1 MRVKKLVV
9 VALLGMILLL
19 SPVVQASSDI
29 ETRLNDLE
37 KRIETLET
45 RFDELASLIELSLL
59 QTETRAK
66 IETTKIQTQM
76 QKSVSAPER
85 IEGEIAIKITVKSD
99 QHWKY
104 AWKLTFKNNR
114 KEPVLLTAKIQFQ
127 DKDGFVIDD
136 DSVYDLSV
144 DANEE
149 KAFSDYLYINLPE
162 AKEVARVYVKVEVR
176 KELKIITFK

>member
-9 VALLGMILLL
+9 VVLLGMVLLL

-45 RFDELASLIELSLL
+45 RFDELASLIESSLL
-59 QTETRAK
+59 QTETRTK
-66 IETTKIQTQM
+66 IEPTKIQTQM
-76 QKSVSAPER
+76 QKSVNVPER
-85 IEGEIAIKITVKSD
+85 IESEIAIKITEKSD
-99 QHWKY
+99 RLWKY

-114 KEPVLLTAKIQFQ
+114 KEPVSLRAKIQFQ
-127 DKDGFVIDD
+127 DKDGFIIED
-136 DSVYDLSV
+136 DSTYDLPV

-149 KAFSDYLYINLPE
+149 KAFAGYLYIRLPE
-162 AKEVARVYVKVEVR
+162 AKEVIRVYVKVDIR
-176 KELKIITFK
+176 